1 MKNIKQQ
8 LAQKVDI
15 IGNYSIPDESNAVE
29 VDNIDII
36 DLDQTQN
43 QTLSVVPEFA
53 ITIMDAKNRIEM
65 LQSFVREMMVP
76 NVDYGLIPKC
86 DKPSLFKSGAEKLCD
101 IFGFSKR
108 VEVLNRIENWE
119 TGVFHY
125 EVKISLY
132 NKRTGLIEAEGIGS
146 CNN

>member
-1 MKNIKQQ
+1 
-8 LAQKVDI
+8 
-15 IGNYSIPDESNAVE
+15 
-29 VDNIDII
+29 
-36 DLDQTQN
+36 
-43 QTLSVVPEFA
+43 
-53 ITIMDAKNRIEM
+53 M